1 MTGARSRGP
10 QDRPPTPE
18 EQAEITAADRAIEQL
33 LQKVEERPAAASH
46 AAEEIADV
54 PRPAPE
60 MAQGMC
66 TARVMAVDGRTA
78 KIAWRGA
85 AEPLVARI
93 APDVDKEL
101 VAQAEKDRGTV
112 LVECWPGDAP
122 VIVGI
127 VQTRV
132 AREVVIKGETVTID
146 AEKELLLRSGRGAFR
161 IRQDGDVEIVGSR
174 IMAASRGLFRIVGRL
189 LRLN

>member
-1 MTGARSRGP
+1 MTGARLRGP
-10 QDRPPTPE
+10 EGRPPTPE
-18 EQAEITAADRAIEQL
+18 EQAEINAADLAIEQL
-33 LQKVEERPAAASH
+33 LAKVEERSPDSALAVEEV
-46 AAEEIADV
+46 AEV
-54 PRPAPE
+54 PRPTPE

-66 TARVMAVDGRTA
+66 TARVIAVDGRNA

-85 AEPLVARI
+85 AEPLAARI
-93 APDVDKEL
+93 AADVDKEL
-101 VAQAEKDRGTV
+101 VLEAQKQRGTV

-132 AREVVIKGETVTID
+132 PREVVIKGETVTID
-146 AEKELLLRSGRGAFR
+146 AERELLLRSGRGALR
-161 IRQDGDVEIVGSR
+161 IRQDGDVELVGSR